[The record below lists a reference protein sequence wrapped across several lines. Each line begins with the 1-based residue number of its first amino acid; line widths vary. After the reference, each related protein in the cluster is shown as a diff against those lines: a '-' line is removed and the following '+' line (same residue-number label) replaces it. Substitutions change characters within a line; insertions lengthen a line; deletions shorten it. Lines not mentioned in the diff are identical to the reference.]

1 LRLVQAGGS
10 NTTTPYPVFFLL
22 EVFNGVYGNP
32 IVEREKLWFMVLGF
46 GSGNP
51 AIAAR
56 LMGYNVTVISTP
68 LSPNEV
74 VANRLVH
81 KTCPEL
87 WGDTFKEILPSGA
100 PRNAVDSAMSSFSP
114 AMVADGFVPI
124 DGSTASNMALEV
136 LERGMFRPMVPME
149 TDIIT
154 GTPLTVPAAT
164 DVPAET
170 EPTAQMAAGDHMA
183 SDAQM
188 ARDTQEQLEGSPQQP
203 RRSSRGRPS
212 LGTATE

>member
-1 LRLVQAGGS
+1 MQAGGS
-10 NTTTPYPVFFLL
+10 NTTTPQPVFFLL

-68 LSPNEV
+68 SSPNELV
-74 VANRLVH
+74 VSRLVH

-87 WGDTFKEILPSGA
+87 WADTFKEILPSGA

-136 LERGMFRPMVPME
+136 LEVATFLPME

-154 GTPLTVPAAT
+154 GTPLAAAT
-164 DVPAET
+164 DVPTET
-170 EPTAQMAAGDHMA
+170 EPTAQMAADEHMA
-183 SDAQM
+183 SDEEM
-188 ARDTQEQLEGSPQQP
+188 ARVTQQQLEGSPQQP
-203 RRSSRGRPS
+203 RRSSRGRAS